1 MFNNFNKI
9 YQLIEKSQKFVLT
22 THLIPDGD
30 AVGSVLA
37 LSAYLRAKGKETV
50 IINHSRT
57 PDNYSFLDSKK
68 EIRIFK
74 ENAEENISFIDN
86 ADLIFILDTN
96 EYSRTKSLGEHIKN
110 SKAKKVCIDHHLG
123 TNNNY
128 FDLVLSDTSVPAT
141 AQILY
146 NLLYEDNPEYINKE
160 IAECLYAGIMTDT
173 GSFRYPRT
181 TEKTFLICADL
192 IRRGVDP
199 VFMYEKIYCN
209 LNIAKIRLLARFIE
223 SLTFH
228 YDNKLVIGVLMEK
241 DFQELNANVEHVE
254 GFSTVIMNIKGVVA
268 GIVIVELPR
277 SIKLSLRSKG
287 DINMTEFAKLYN
299 GGGHKN
305 AAGISLEKQDVNKVK
320 KIIIEKLKA
329 YIN

>member
-1 MFNNFNKI
+1 MLKNFDKI
-9 YQLIEKSQKFVLT
+9 YQLIDKSLKIVLT
-22 THLIPDGD
+22 THLVPDGD
-30 AVGSVLA
+30 AIGSVLA

-57 PDNYSFLDSKK
+57 PDNYSFLDSKN
-68 EIRIFK
+68 EIRVFK
-74 ENAEENISFIDN
+74 ENDAENISFIDN

-96 EYSRTKSLGEHIKN
+96 EYSRTKSMGEHIRN
-110 SKAKKVCIDHHLG
+110 SKAQKICIDHHLG

-146 NLLYEDNPEYINKE
+146 NLMYEDNPKYINKQV
-160 IAECLYAGIMTDT
+160 AEYLYAGIMTDS

-192 IRRGVDP
+192 LRRGVDP
-199 VFMYEKIYCN
+199 VIMYEKIYCN
-209 LNIAKIRLLARFIE
+209 LNISKVRLLARFIE

-228 YDNKLVIGVLMEK
+228 YDNKIVIGLLTEK
-241 DFQELNANVEHVE
+241 DFKDLNASVEHVE
-254 GFSTVIMNIKGVVA
+254 GFSTLIMNIKGVVA

-287 DINMTEFAKLYN
+287 DINMTKFARLYN

-305 AAGISLEKQDVNKVK
+305 AAGISLEKQDVNEVK
-320 KIIIEKLKA
+320 RNLLEKLKT